1 MFKSAAFTAAGFS
14 ALIALFSVVGVTF
27 LLSLFLGYVQH
38 LSALQ
43 IGWRLVFITG
53 VAAVLNPVIERV
65 MHKTKIIYLLVAGL
79 AVSAV
84 SVFLL
89 TGLDA
94 HTSLAGLGWRLA
106 IFGLSLAIM
115 LTTVSVAAINAV
127 PWKLAGMAAAA
138 NTAMRQYGSALGPAI
153 LGVIFVDRTS
163 SGASPA
169 SALHTAL
176 VVNGIL
182 LAVAALACLLS
193 ARAPQRDAT

>member
-1 MFKSAAFTAAGFS
+1 MFESAAFTAAGFS

-27 LLSLFLGYVQH
+27 LLSLFLGYVQQ

-43 IGWRLVFITG
+43 I
-53 VAAVLNPVIERV
+53 
-65 MHKTKIIYLLVAGL
+65 
-79 AVSAV
+79 
-84 SVFLL
+84 
-89 TGLDA
+89 
-94 HTSLAGLGWRLA
+94 GWRLA

-153 LGVIFVDRTS
+153 LGVIFVDRANT
-163 SGASPA
+163 GASPT

-176 VVNGIL
+176 AVNGIL
-182 LAVAALACLLS
+182 LAVAALACWLA
-193 ARAPQRDAT
+193 ARVPPGVTPLKGSKQMEVFLQPVT